1 MLFPDKLAAA
11 ASLVPDELAS
21 LRHETATVSDLITAP
36 QPSRAMATFAAS
48 PLGASRAF
56 LRPHV
61 VASRV
66 SRPRALAP
74 PCPLPARLLA
84 SSSSSSSGGL
94 FRSRVPTPR
103 PAPSRGRS
111 LVVSASLITPA
122 DTTQIWTALLASASF
137 GYYANRT
144 QVGGALSGPV
154 CAMLAGALLAN
165 VGVLPPPGPHVST
178 IQTTVVS
185 LATPLLLLGADLRV
199 VFRSTRRLL
208 GAFCLGSVA
217 TAVAA
222 SVSFYVLA
230 SAMHGVGSAP
240 DGDGW
245 KVAAA
250 LTAKNIGGGLNYVA
264 VANTLGVS
272 PGAFAAGI
280 TADNFFAL
288 AYFPI
293 VSWLGGAPLPGGKA
307 GAVVED
313 VGGGAADWISTDDD
327 DDDAGGWREEIAE
340 ETETGT
346 SALGASE
353 TGTSALWASTSASSS
368 PSSSTL
374 KPLSSSAPAGLPD
387 VDVGR
392 MCVALTLATAIVA
405 LSEKVAPPS
414 LGALPTATLVSVL
427 FATVT
432 PPRWSSALAPAGDAL
447 GNLLLFIFFATAG
460 AAGGPV
466 ANVFSYP
473 ALFGFLA
480 VLYPVHIAVTLLVG
494 RRVFGF
500 RTPELLVA
508 SNANVGGPATAG
520 ALAAG
525 KNWHQ
530 LVVPGML
537 AGNFGNAVGTFAGLG
552 VAKVFYHFCW

>member
-1 MLFPDKLAAA
+1 MDEETLFWWQLLFPDKLAAA
-11 ASLVPDELAS
+11 ATSLVPDELAS

-74 PCPLPARLLA
+74 PFPLPARLLA

-165 VGVLPPPGPHVST
+165 VGVLPPPGPHFST

-288 AYFPI
+288 AYFPV

-313 VGGGAADWISTDDD
+313 VGGGAADWISTDE
-327 DDDAGGWREEIAE
+327 DDDAGGWREETVA

-346 SALGASE
+346 SARGAPGTTS
-353 TGTSALWASTSASSS
+353 GTSSSS
-368 PSSSTL
+368 KPPSSL
-374 KPLSSSAPAGLPD
+374 APAGLPD

-405 LSEKVAPPS
+405 LSEKIAPRS
-414 LGALPTATLVSVL
+414 LGVLPTATLVSVL
-427 FATVT
+427 FATAT
-432 PPRWSSALAPAGDAL
+432 PSRWSSALAPAGDAL
-447 GNLLLFIFFATAG
+447 GNLLLFVFFASAG

-500 RTPELLVA
+500 GTPELLVA

-530 LVVPGML
+530 LVVPAML
-537 AGNFGNAVGTFAGLG
+537 AGNFGNAIGTFAGLG
-552 VAKVFYHFCW
+552 MAKVFYHFCW

>member
-1 MLFPDKLAAA
+1 M
-11 ASLVPDELAS
+11 
-21 LRHETATVSDLITAP
+21 
-36 QPSRAMATFAAS
+36 
-48 PLGASRAF
+48 
-56 LRPHV
+56 
-61 VASRV
+61 
-66 SRPRALAP
+66 
-74 PCPLPARLLA
+74 
-84 SSSSSSSGGL
+84 
-94 FRSRVPTPR
+94 
-103 PAPSRGRS
+103 
-111 LVVSASLITPA
+111 
-122 DTTQIWTALLASASF
+122 
-137 GYYANRT
+137 
-144 QVGGALSGPV
+144 

-165 VGVLPPPGPHVST
+165 VGVLPPPGPHFST

-327 DDDAGGWREEIAE
+327 DDDAGGWREETAE
-340 ETETGT
+340 ET
-346 SALGASE
+346 E

-374 KPLSSSAPAGLPD
+374 KPPSSSAPAGLPD

-405 LSEKVAPPS
+405 LSEKVAPR
-414 LGALPTATLVSVL
+414 ASVRYR
-427 FATVT
+427 
-432 PPRWSSALAPAGDAL
+432 PRRWSL
-447 GNLLLFIFFATAG
+447 
-460 AAGGPV
+460 
-466 ANVFSYP
+466 SYS
-473 ALFGFLA
+473 
-480 VLYPVHIAVTLLVG
+480 
-494 RRVFGF
+494 RR
-500 RTPELLVA
+500 
-508 SNANVGGPATAG
+508 
-520 ALAAG
+520 
-525 KNWHQ
+525 
-530 LVVPGML
+530 
-537 AGNFGNAVGTFAGLG
+537 
-552 VAKVFYHFCW
+552 